1 MAAAVIQ
8 FKRGTYAGLPA
19 LNAGE
24 PGFSTDKYDFYVGLD
39 GTSGGNKFLG
49 ASRYWTREDGIDSLR
64 LNLVDR
70 DGTNRIALRAPNTL
84 SGVTTYVFPATP
96 VAGGLLQSDANGTL
110 SWSSSL
116 GNGEF
121 SALYVT
127 GISTF
132 QGRVDITNTTDSST
146 KDNGA
151 LVLEGGLGVE
161 LATNIGSNL
170 RVGGIGTFVG
180 ALNVDDTSPSS
191 SSQTGALVVDGGA
204 GIARDL
210 YVGAGLSVTG
220 ITTFASTQQTNA
232 AGTGA
237 VDIKG
242 GLSVGQNAY
251 VGAGLSVTGT
261 TTLQG
266 TATLNGNVNLGNAE
280 TDVITINADVS
291 GDILPETDNTFN
303 LGDQSAGKT
312 FANASLS
319 GIITATNGGD
329 FGTIQLGVT
338 SSRTIYSDN
347 GPLILDAQN
356 NNVVTDADHLV
367 QGTQTVTGNA
377 NVNGS
382 STINSVQIGVADATT
397 INTSAGNLKLD
408 AATNTIDVTAQQN
421 VTGMSTF
428 TNGITVAGGVGKGA
442 LVGNIGIGTIDNQT
456 ISTNSGDLQLRAATG
471 SDAVRVLSD
480 LIVTGQ
486 INGTISGSI
495 STSQRSSSVDVSSV
509 SDSNDRFLT
518 FSNASAG
525 DLASTGLG
533 QTMFVDPQLKYNA
546 NSDTLTTPNLTV
558 GAIKA
563 SDGSSAMSLS
573 DTTGNVSFASSVTV
587 TGDITVLGSQFI
599 VNTEALKVEDPIIEL
614 GLVNSGGNLVA
625 PTTDNNLDVGMI
637 MHYYTGGA
645 AKTAAVYWDDSAAR
659 VAVASSV
666 TENSN
671 VMTEIVYA
679 NFEVGGLWVN
689 DAAGQSAVI
698 SHDGSNRILSNVTVD
713 GGSF

>member
-24 PGFSTDKYDFYVGLD
+24 PGFSTDKYDFFIGLD

-170 RVGGIGTFVG
+170 RVGGIGTFIG

-191 SSQTGALVVDGGA
+191 SSSTGALVVDGGA

-210 YVGAGLSVTG
+210 
-220 ITTFASTQQTNA
+220 
-232 AGTGA
+232 
-237 VDIKG
+237 
-242 GLSVGQNAY
+242 Y

-319 GIITATNGGD
+319 GIVTATSGGD

-456 ISTNSGDLQLRAATG
+456 ISTNSGDLKLRAATG

-495 STSQRSSSVDVSSV
+495 STSQRSSSIDVSSV
-509 SDSNDRFLT
+509 SDSNDRYLT

-525 DLASTGLG
+525 DLATTGLG

-558 GAIKA
+558 GSIKA

>member
-19 LNAGE
+19 LRAGE

-280 TDVITINADVS
+280 TDVITINADIS

-319 GIITATNGGD
+319 GIVTATNGGD
-329 FGTIQLGVT
+329 FGTVQIGVT

-347 GPLILDAQN
+347 GPLILDSQN
-356 NNVVTDADHLV
+356 NEVVVDATQKV
-367 QGTQTVTGNA
+367 QGAQTITGNQTVD
-377 NVNGS
+377 GS
-382 STINSVQIGVADATT
+382 STIGEVQIGVVDNTT

-408 AATNTIDVTAQQN
+408 ASTNTVDISAQTN
-421 VTGMSTF
+421 ITGMSTF
-428 TNGITVAGGVGKGA
+428 TNGITATHGPGKGIVA
-442 LVGNIGIGTIDNQT
+442 GNIGIATVDANT
-456 ISTNSGDLQLRAATG
+456 ISTNSGDLYIRAATG
-471 SDAVRVLSD
+471 SDSVRVASD

-495 STSQRSSSVDVSSV
+495 STAQRSSSIDVSSV
-509 SDSNDRFLT
+509 SDSNDRYLSFV
-518 FSNASAG
+518 NASAG
-525 DLASTGLG
+525 DLAATGLG

-546 NSDTLTTPNLTV
+546 NSDTLSVPTIQA
-558 GAIKA
+558 GAVKA
-563 SDGSSAMSLS
+563 ADGSDAISLADS
-573 DTTGNVSFASSVTV
+573 TGNVSFASSVTV

-625 PTTDNNLDVGMI
+625 PSSDSNLDVGMI
-637 MHYYTGGA
+637 MHYYTGSA
-645 AKTAAVYWDDSAAR
+645 AKTAAVYWDDSAQR

-666 TENSN
+666 TESSN

-689 DAAGQSAVI
+689 DAAGQSQVI
-698 SHDGSNRILSNVTVD
+698 GHDGSNRVLQNITVD

>member
-19 LNAGE
+19 LRAGE

-319 GIITATNGGD
+319 GIVTATNGGD
-329 FGTIQLGVT
+329 FGTVQIGVT

-347 GPLILDAQN
+347 GPLILDSQN
-356 NNVVTDADHLV
+356 NEVVVDATQKV
-367 QGTQTVTGNA
+367 QGAQTITGNQTVD
-377 NVNGS
+377 GS
-382 STINSVQIGVADATT
+382 STIGEVQIGVVDNTT

-408 AATNTIDVTAQQN
+408 ASTNTVDISAQTN
-421 VTGMSTF
+421 ITGMSTF
-428 TNGITVAGGVGKGA
+428 TNGITATHGPGKGIVA
-442 LVGNIGIGTIDNQT
+442 GNIGIATVDANT
-456 ISTNSGDLQLRAATG
+456 ISTNSGDLYIRAATG
-471 SDAVRVLSD
+471 SDSVRVASD

-495 STSQRSSSVDVSSV
+495 STAQRSSSIDVSSV
-509 SDSNDRFLT
+509 SDSNDRYLSFV
-518 FSNASAG
+518 NASAG
-525 DLASTGLG
+525 DLAATGLG

-546 NSDTLTTPNLTV
+546 NSDTLSVPTLQA
-558 GAIKA
+558 GAVKA
-563 SDGSSAMSLS
+563 ADGSDAITLA

-625 PTTDNNLDVGMI
+625 PSSDSNLDVGMI
-637 MHYYTGGA
+637 MHYYTGST
-645 AKTAAVYWDDSAAR
+645 AKTAAVYWDDSAQR

-689 DAAGQSAVI
+689 DAAGQSEVI
-698 SHDGSNRILSNVTVD
+698 GHDGSNRVLQNITVD

>member
-39 GTSGGNKFLG
+39 GTSNGNKFLG

-70 DGTNRIALRAPNTL
+70 DGINRIALRAPNTL
-84 SGVTTYVFPATP
+84 SGVTTYVFPETP
-96 VAGGLLQSDANGTL
+96 VDGGTLVTNASGTL

-116 GNGEF
+116 TQTTL

-127 GISTF
+127 GLSTF
-132 QGRVDITNTTDSST
+132 QSAVNVTDTTNSSD
-146 KDNGA
+146 KDTGA
-151 LVLEGGLGVE
+151 IKTEGGLGVE
-161 LATNIGSNL
+161 LSANIGSNL
-170 RVGGIGTFVG
+170 KVGGIGTFVG
-180 ALNVDDTSPSS
+180 PLSIDDTTASS
-191 SSQTGALVVDGGA
+191 SSQTGALIVDGGA

-220 ITTFASTQQTNA
+220 ITTFASNQQTNSI
-232 AGTGA
+232 GTGA

-251 VGAGLSVTGT
+251 IGAGLSVTGASTLEGAT
-261 TTLQG
+261 TI
-266 TATLNGNVNLGNAE
+266 NGNVNLGNAE
-280 TDVITINADVS
+280 TDVITINADIS

-312 FANASLS
+312 FLNASLS
-319 GIITATNGGD
+319 GIVTATNGGD
-329 FGTIQLGVT
+329 FGTVQVAVT
-338 SSRTIYSDN
+338 SERTIYSDN

-356 NNVVTDADHLV
+356 NEVIVDADQKV
-367 QGTQTVTGNA
+367 KGSQTVTGNQT
-377 NVNGS
+377 VDGS
-382 STINSVQIGVADATT
+382 ATIKEVQIGVVDNTT

-408 AATNTIDVTAQQN
+408 ASSNTIDITAQQN

-428 TNGITVAGGVGKGA
+428 TNGITATHGPGKGIVA
-442 LVGNIGIGTIDNQT
+442 GNIGIATVDANT
-456 ISTNSGDLQLRAATG
+456 ISTNSGDLYLRAATG
-471 SDAVRVLSD
+471 SDVVRVTSD

-495 STSQRSSSVDVSSV
+495 STAQRSSSIDVSSV
-509 SDSNDRFLT
+509 SDSNDRYLSFV
-518 FSNASAG
+518 NASAG
-525 DLASTGLG
+525 DLSATGLG

-546 NSDTLTTPNLTV
+546 NSDTLSVPTIQA
-558 GAIKA
+558 GAVKA
-563 SDGSSAMSLS
+563 ADGSDAITLA

-625 PTTDNNLDVGMI
+625 PSSDSNLDVGMI
-637 MHYYTGGA
+637 MHYYTGST
-645 AKTAAVYWDDSAAR
+645 AKTAAVYWDDSVQR
-659 VAVASSV
+659 VAAASSV
-666 TENSN
+666 TESSN

-689 DAAGQSAVI
+689 DDAGQSQVI
-698 SHDGSNRILSNVTVD
+698 GHDGSNRVLQNITVD

>member
-39 GTSGGNKFLG
+39 GTSNGNKFLG

-84 SGVTTYVFPATP
+84 SGVTTYVFPETP
-96 VAGGLLQSDANGTL
+96 VDGGTLVTNAQGTL

-116 GNGEF
+116 TQTTL

-127 GISTF
+127 GLSTF
-132 QGRVDITNTTDSST
+132 QGAVNVTSNIDSSD
-146 KDNGA
+146 KDTGA
-151 LVLEGGLGVE
+151 LKTEGGLGIE
-161 LATNIGSNL
+161 LSANIGSNL
-170 RVGGIGTFVG
+170 KVGGMGTFVG
-180 ALNVDDTSPSS
+180 AVNIDDTTASS

-204 GIARDL
+204 GISRDL

-251 VGAGLSVTGT
+251 IGAGLSVTGT
-261 TTLQG
+261 STLQG
-266 TATLNGNVNLGNAE
+266 ATVINGNVNLGNAE
-280 TDVITINADVS
+280 TDVITINADIS

-303 LGDQSAGKT
+303 LGDQSSGKT

-319 GIITATNGGD
+319 GIVTATNGGD
-329 FGTIQLGVT
+329 FGTVQVAIT
-338 SSRTIYSDN
+338 STRTIYSDN
-347 GPLILDAQN
+347 GPLILDSQN
-356 NNVVTDADHLV
+356 NEVVTDAAQRIL
-367 QGTQTVTGNA
+367 GTSLVTGNQT
-377 NVNGS
+377 VEGS
-382 STINSVQIGVADATT
+382 STVKEVQIGVVDNTT

-408 AATNTIDVTAQQN
+408 ASSNTVDISAQTNI
-421 VTGMSTF
+421 TGMSTF
-428 TNGITVAGGVGKGA
+428 TNGITATGGVGKGIIA
-442 LVGNIGIGTIDNQT
+442 GNIGIATVNDNT
-456 ISTNSGDLQLRAATG
+456 ISTQSGDLFLRAATG
-471 SDAVRVLSD
+471 SDSVRVTSD

-495 STSQRSSSVDVSSV
+495 STAQRSNSVDVSSV
-509 SDSNDRFLT
+509 SDSNDRYVSFV
-518 FSNASAG
+518 NASAG

-533 QTMFVDPQLKYNA
+533 QTVFVDPQIKYNA
-546 NSDTLTTPNLTV
+546 NSNTLTVPTIQA
-558 GAIKA
+558 GAVKA
-563 SDGSSAMSLS
+563 SDGSDAMTLA
-573 DTTGNVSFASSVTV
+573 DTTGNVSFASSVTI

-625 PTTDNNLDVGMI
+625 PSTDQNLDVGVI
-637 MHYYTGGA
+637 MHYYTASA
-645 AKTAAVYWDDSAAR
+645 AKTAAIYWDDSAQR

-666 TENSN
+666 TESSN

-689 DAAGQSAVI
+689 DAAGQSQVI
-698 SHDGSNRILSNVTVD
+698 GHDGSNRVLQNITVD

>member
-19 LNAGE
+19 LRAGE

-170 RVGGIGTFVG
+170 RVGGIGTFIG

-191 SSQTGALVVDGGA
+191 SSSTGALVVDGGA

-220 ITTFASTQQTNA
+220 ITTFASTAQTNA

-319 GIITATNGGD
+319 GIVTATNGGD
-329 FGTIQLGVT
+329 FGTVQIGVT

-347 GPLILDAQN
+347 GPLILDSQN
-356 NNVVTDADHLV
+356 NEVVTDAAQRVL
-367 QGTQTVTGNA
+367 GTSLITGNQTVE
-377 NVNGS
+377 GS
-382 STINSVQIGVADATT
+382 STIKEVQIGVVDNST

-408 AATNTIDVTAQQN
+408 ASTNTIDISAQTN
-421 VTGMSTF
+421 ITGMSTF
-428 TNGITVAGGVGKGA
+428 TNGITATHGPGKGIVA
-442 LVGNIGIGTIDNQT
+442 GNIGIATVDANT
-456 ISTNSGDLQLRAATG
+456 ISTNSGDLYIRAATG
-471 SDAVRVLSD
+471 SDSVRVASD

-495 STSQRSSSVDVSSV
+495 STAQRSSSIDVSSV
-509 SDSNDRFLT
+509 SDSNDRYLSFV
-518 FSNASAG
+518 NASAG
-525 DLASTGLG
+525 DLAATGLG

-546 NSDTLTTPNLTV
+546 NSNTLTVPTIEA

-563 SDGSSAMSLS
+563 TNGTDSVAIGAN
-573 DTTGNVSFASSVTV
+573 GNVSFASSVTV

-625 PTTDNNLDVGMI
+625 PSSDSNLDVGMI
-637 MHYYTGGA
+637 MHYYTGST
-645 AKTAAVYWDDSAAR
+645 AKTAAVYWDDSAQR

-666 TENSN
+666 TESSN

-689 DAAGQSAVI
+689 DAAGQSEVI
-698 SHDGSNRILSNVTVD
+698 GHDGSNRVLQNITVD

>member
-24 PGFSTDKYDFYVGLD
+24 PGFSTDKYDYFIGLD
-39 GTSGGNKFLG
+39 GTSNGNKFFG
-49 ASRYWTREDGIDSLR
+49 SQRYWTREDGIDSLR

-70 DGTNRIALRAPNTL
+70 DGINRIALRAPNTL
-84 SGVTTYVFPATP
+84 SGVTTYVFPETP
-96 VAGGLLQSDANGTL
+96 VDGGTLVTNAQGTL

-116 GNGEF
+116 TQTTL

-127 GISTF
+127 GLSTF
-132 QGRVDITNTTDSST
+132 QGAVNVTSNIDSSD
-146 KDNGA
+146 KDTGA
-151 LVLEGGLGVE
+151 LKTEGGLGIE
-161 LATNIGSNL
+161 LSANIGSNL
-170 RVGGIGTFVG
+170 KVGGMGTFVG
-180 ALNVDDTSPSS
+180 AVNIDDTTASS

-204 GIARDL
+204 GISRDL

-220 ITTFASTQQTNA
+220 ITTFASTAQTNA

-251 VGAGLSVTGT
+251 IGAGLSVTGT
-261 TTLQG
+261 STLQG
-266 TATLNGNVNLGNAE
+266 ATVINGNVNLGNAE
-280 TDVITINADVS
+280 TDVITINADIS

-303 LGDQSAGKT
+303 LGDQSSGKT

-319 GIITATNGGD
+319 GIVTATNGGD
-329 FGTIQLGVT
+329 FGTVQVAIT
-338 SSRTIYSDN
+338 STRTIYSDN
-347 GPLILDAQN
+347 GPLILDSQN
-356 NNVVTDADHLV
+356 NEVVTDAAQRIL
-367 QGTQTVTGNA
+367 GTSLVTGNQT
-377 NVNGS
+377 VEGS
-382 STINSVQIGVADATT
+382 STVKEVQIGVVDNTT

-408 AATNTIDVTAQQN
+408 ASSNTIDVSAQTN
-421 VTGMSTF
+421 ITGMSTF
-428 TNGITVAGGVGKGA
+428 TNGITATGGVGKGIIA
-442 LVGNIGIGTIDNQT
+442 GNIGIATVNDNT
-456 ISTNSGDLQLRAATG
+456 ISTQSGDLFLRAATG
-471 SDAVRVLSD
+471 SDSVRVTSD

-495 STSQRSSSVDVSSV
+495 STAQRSNSVDVSSV
-509 SDSNDRFLT
+509 SDSNDRYVSFV
-518 FSNASAG
+518 NASAG
-525 DLASTGLG
+525 DLAATGLG
-533 QTMFVDPQLKYNA
+533 QTVFVDPQIKYNA
-546 NSDTLTTPNLTV
+546 NSNTLTVPTIQA
-558 GAIKA
+558 GAVKA
-563 SDGSSAMSLS
+563 SDGSDAMTLA
-573 DTTGNVSFASSVTV
+573 DTTGNVSFASSVTI

-625 PTTDNNLDVGMI
+625 PSTDQNLDVGVI
-637 MHYYTGGA
+637 MHYYTASA
-645 AKTAAVYWDDSAAR
+645 AKTAAIYWDDSVQR

-666 TENSN
+666 TESSN

-689 DAAGQSAVI
+689 DAAGQSQVI
-698 SHDGSNRILSNVTVD
+698 GHDGSNRVLQNITVD

>member
-1 MAAAVIQ
+1 M
-8 FKRGTYAGLPA
+8 P
-19 LNAGE
+19 E

-84 SGVTTYVFPATP
+84 SGVTTYVFPETP

-180 ALNVDDTSPSS
+180 ALNIDDTSPSS

-220 ITTFASTQQTNA
+220 ITTFASTAQTNA

-251 VGAGLSVTGT
+251 IGAGLSVTGT

-319 GIITATNGGD
+319 GIITATNGETLEQ
-329 FGTIQLGVT
+329 F
-338 SSRTIYSDN
+338 
-347 GPLILDAQN
+347 
-356 NNVVTDADHLV
+356 
-367 QGTQTVTGNA
+367 
-377 NVNGS
+377 
-382 STINSVQIGVADATT
+382 
-397 INTSAGNLKLD
+397 NL
-408 AATNTIDVTAQQN
+408 
-421 VTGMSTF
+421 
-428 TNGITVAGGVGKGA
+428 
-442 LVGNIGIGTIDNQT
+442 
-456 ISTNSGDLQLRAATG
+456 
-471 SDAVRVLSD
+471 
-480 LIVTGQ
+480 
-486 INGTISGSI
+486 
-495 STSQRSSSVDVSSV
+495 
-509 SDSNDRFLT
+509 
-518 FSNASAG
+518 
-525 DLASTGLG
+525 
-533 QTMFVDPQLKYNA
+533 
-546 NSDTLTTPNLTV
+546 
-558 GAIKA
+558 
-563 SDGSSAMSLS
+563 
-573 DTTGNVSFASSVTV
+573 
-587 TGDITVLGSQFI
+587 
-599 VNTEALKVEDPIIEL
+599 E
-614 GLVNSGGNLVA
+614 
-625 PTTDNNLDVGMI
+625 
-637 MHYYTGGA
+637 
-645 AKTAAVYWDDSAAR
+645 
-659 VAVASSV
+659 
-666 TENSN
+666 
-671 VMTEIVYA
+671 
-679 NFEVGGLWVN
+679 
-689 DAAGQSAVI
+689 
-698 SHDGSNRILSNVTVD
+698 
-713 GGSF
+713 

>member
-24 PGFSTDKYDFYVGLD
+24 PGFSTDKYDFFVGLD
-39 GTSGGNKFLG
+39 GTSNGNKFLG

-84 SGVTTYVFPATP
+84 SGVTTYVFPETP
-96 VAGGLLQSDANGTL
+96 VDGGTLVTNAQGTL

-116 GNGEF
+116 TQTTL

-127 GISTF
+127 GLSTF
-132 QGRVDITNTTDSST
+132 QGAVDITNTTDSSD
-146 KDNGA
+146 KDTGA
-151 LVLEGGLGVE
+151 LKTEGGLGVE
-161 LATNIGSNL
+161 LSANIGSNL
-170 RVGGIGTFVG
+170 KVGGMGTFVG
-180 ALNVDDTSPSS
+180 AVNIDATTASS

-220 ITTFASTQQTNA
+220 ITTFASTAQTNA

-251 VGAGLSVTGT
+251 IGAGLSVTGT
-261 TTLQG
+261 STLQG
-266 TATLNGNVNLGNAE
+266 ATVINGNVNLGNAE
-280 TDVITINADVS
+280 TDVVTINADIS

-303 LGDQSAGKT
+303 LGDSSAGKT
-312 FANASLS
+312 YANASLS
-319 GIITATNGGD
+319 GIITSTNGGD
-329 FGTIQLGVT
+329 FGTVQVAIT
-338 SSRTIYSDN
+338 SERTIYSDN

-356 NNVVTDADHLV
+356 NEVVVDATQKV
-367 QGTQTVTGNA
+367 QGAQTITGNQTVD
-377 NVNGS
+377 GS
-382 STINSVQIGVADATT
+382 STISEVQIGVVDNTT

-408 AATNTIDVTAQQN
+408 ASTNTVDISAQTN
-421 VTGMSTF
+421 ITGMSTF
-428 TNGITVAGGVGKGA
+428 TNGITATHGPGKGIVA
-442 LVGNIGIGTIDNQT
+442 GNIGIATVDANT
-456 ISTNSGDLQLRAATG
+456 ISTNSGDLYIRAATG
-471 SDAVRVLSD
+471 SDSVRVASD

-495 STSQRSSSVDVSSV
+495 STAQRSSSIDVSSV
-509 SDSNDRFLT
+509 SDSNDRYLT

-525 DLASTGLG
+525 DLAATGLG

-689 DAAGQSAVI
+689 DAAGQSAII

>member
-19 LNAGE
+19 LRAGE

-280 TDVITINADVS
+280 TDVITINADIS

-319 GIITATNGGD
+319 GIVTATNGGD
-329 FGTIQLGVT
+329 FGTVQIGVT

-347 GPLILDAQN
+347 GPLILDSQN
-356 NNVVTDADHLV
+356 NEVVVDATQKV
-367 QGTQTVTGNA
+367 QGAQTITGNQTVD
-377 NVNGS
+377 GS
-382 STINSVQIGVADATT
+382 STIGEVQIGVVDNTT

-408 AATNTIDVTAQQN
+408 ASTNTVDITAQTN
-421 VTGMSTF
+421 ITGMSTF
-428 TNGITVAGGVGKGA
+428 TNGITATHGPGKGIVA
-442 LVGNIGIGTIDNQT
+442 GNIGIATVDANT
-456 ISTNSGDLQLRAATG
+456 ISTNSGDLYIRAATG
-471 SDAVRVLSD
+471 SDSVRVASD

-495 STSQRSSSVDVSSV
+495 STAQRSSSIDVSSV
-509 SDSNDRFLT
+509 SDSNDRYLSFV
-518 FSNASAG
+518 NASAG
-525 DLASTGLG
+525 DLAATGLG

-546 NSDTLTTPNLTV
+546 NSDTLSVPTIQA
-558 GAIKA
+558 GAVKA
-563 SDGSSAMSLS
+563 ADGSDAISLADS
-573 DTTGNVSFASSVTV
+573 TGNVSFASSVTV

-625 PTTDNNLDVGMI
+625 PSSDSNLDVGMI
-637 MHYYTGGA
+637 MHYYTGSA
-645 AKTAAVYWDDSAAR
+645 AKTAAVYWDDSAQR

-666 TENSN
+666 TESSN

-689 DAAGQSAVI
+689 DAAGQSQVI
-698 SHDGSNRILSNVTVD
+698 GHDGSNRVLQNITVD